1 MEVDQFVVTTPETL
15 EEEIAKLALSLSSM
29 DMEEKTRILS
39 AAIQTPVVI
48 VSDDDM
54 AVAGPSA
61 STSN

>member
-54 AVAGPSA
+54 AVAGPSV